1 MSTLC
6 NKADP
11 QDISR
16 WPLSWRLE
24 GWGSPVPP
32 HHLAQ
37 MRALSGEAAARVW
50 KLILD
55 LGLHDEFPFKR
66 GLFES
71 VQSLSLQP
79 VSHQDDLAEER
90 PRVKKWL
97 FAQGVPFRRQV
108 YLSYQPDTAVLT
120 TWKML
125 IRYWDLF
132 YYSISDDL
140 TVIDETLNW
149 ALLFYHEHEVYF
161 GSRIPKDQKSVR
173 PKGAVPA
180 PGPRTK

>member
-1 MSTLC
+1 MLC
-6 NKADP
+6 NKADL
-11 QDISR
+11 QDISH

-37 MRALSGEAAARVW
+37 MRALSGVDAARVW

-55 LGLHDEFPFKR
+55 LGVHDEFPFRR
-66 GLFES
+66 GLFDS

-79 VSHQDDLAEER
+79 VSHQDELAAER

-97 FAQGVPFRRQV
+97 FKQGVPFRRPV

-140 TVIDETLNW
+140 TVIDDTLNW
-149 ALLFYHEHEVYF
+149 VLLFYHEHELYF
-161 GSRIPKDQKSVR
+161 GSRIPKGSKSLL
-173 PKGAVPA
+173 PKAAVPA
-180 PGPRTK
+180 PAPRTC

>member
-6 NKADP
+6 NKADL
-11 QDISR
+11 QDISH

-24 GWGSPVPP
+24 QRGSPVQP

-37 MRALSGEAAARVW
+37 MKALSGEDAARVW

-55 LGLHDEFPFKR
+55 LGVHDEFPFR
-66 GLFES
+66 RSLFDT
-71 VQSLSLQP
+71 VQTLSLQA
-79 VSHQDDLAEER
+79 VSHQDELAAES

-97 FAQGVPFRRQV
+97 FTHGVPFRQPV

-149 ALLFYHEHEVYF
+149 ALLFYHEHQLYF
-161 GSRIPKDQKSVR
+161 GGRIPKGRKSVWPR
-173 PKGAVPA
+173 PAAPPA
-180 PGPRTK
+180 LPRTK